1 MSDQNSNDRTRRLG
15 RGLSALISSPVA
27 QPSAPPTPPA
37 PQAEQ
42 THPEKPEALREIRL
56 DQIVPNPRQPR
67 RHFSETE
74 LQELQLSM
82 QASGLLQPIAVRP
95 RKDGRF
101 ELIAGERRFRAA
113 TKLGWT
119 MIPAYVRDVND
130 EQLLSL
136 ALVENLQRED
146 LNPIEE
152 AEGYR
157 QLINEFGLAHQQ
169 VAQAVGKDRSTV
181 TNALR
186 LLALPEDVQS
196 LVRDGSLTLGH
207 ARALLGVPPGTSL
220 TELAQRVVSQR
231 LSVREVERMVQESK
245 PTTSPKRVRD
255 AEAQL
260 AVSDVPEVRR
270 LTDRLRRFLQT
281 DVAVHVD
288 SSGRGEVRIR
298 FYSADDFNRVFE
310 LMTRSSSDAD

>member
-1 MSDQNSNDRTRRLG
+1 MTEPNNSDRSRRLG
-15 RGLSALISSPVA
+15 RGLSALIGTPA
-27 QPSAPPTPPA
+27 QVPPTAA
-37 PQAEQ
+37 PQSGPPTERDE
-42 THPEKPEALREIRL
+42 PFREISL
-56 DQIVPNPRQPR
+56 DQIIPNPRQPR
-67 RHFSETE
+67 RDFSESD

-113 TKLGWT
+113 GQLGWKT
-119 MIPAYVRDVND
+119 IPAVIRDVSD

-136 ALVENLQRED
+136 ALVENLQRAD

-169 VAQAVGKDRSTV
+169 VAQAVGKDRSTI

-186 LLALPEDVQS
+186 LLALPEDVQR

-245 PTTSPKRVRD
+245 PSVKRARD
-255 AEAQL
+255 VEGQQT
-260 AVSDVPEVRR
+260 VSDVPEVRR
-270 LTDRLRRFLQT
+270 LTDRLRRLLQT

-288 SSGRGEVRIR
+288 SAGRGEVRIR

-310 LMTRSSSDAD
+310 LLTRSSNDAD

>member
-1 MSDQNSNDRTRRLG
+1 MNEPSNSDKSRRLG
-15 RGLSALISSPVA
+15 RGLSALISSAPA
-27 QPSAPPTPPA
+27 APASPAPSAPDSQEPFR
-37 PQAEQ
+37 Q
-42 THPEKPEALREIRL
+42 LRL
-56 DQIVPNPRQPR
+56 DQIVPNPKQPR
-67 RHFSETE
+67 REFSESE
-74 LQELQLSM
+74 LQELQLSL
-82 QASGLLQPIAVRP
+82 QTSGLLQPIAVRP
-95 RKDGRF
+95 RGDGRF

-113 TKLGWT
+113 SRLGWIT
-119 MIPAYVRDVND
+119 IPAVIRDVSD

-152 AEGYR
+152 AQGYR

-186 LLALPEDVQS
+186 LLSLPEDVQH

-207 ARALLGVPPGTSL
+207 ARALLGVPSGTSL
-220 TELAQRVVSQR
+220 GELARKVVAQR
-231 LSVREVERMVQESK
+231 LSVREVERLVQEAK
-245 PTTSPKRVRD
+245 PTVKRNRD
-255 AEAQL
+255 AENQL
-260 AVSDVPEVRR
+260 TVSEVPEVRR

-281 DVAVHVD
+281 DVAVQVD
-288 SSGRGEVRIR
+288 SAGRGEVRIR

-310 LMTRSSSDAD
+310 LMTRSSKDAD

>member
-1 MSDQNSNDRTRRLG
+1 MTEPTNSDRSRRLG
-15 RGLSALISSPVA
+15 RGLSALIGSPAQVPPQAAPQSSP
-27 QPSAPPTPPA
+27 PPERDEPF
-37 PQAEQ
+37 
-42 THPEKPEALREIRL
+42 REISL
-56 DQIVPNPRQPR
+56 DQIIPNPRQPR
-67 RHFSETE
+67 RDFSESD

-82 QASGLLQPIAVRP
+82 QSSGLLQPIAVRP

-101 ELIAGERRFRAA
+101 EIIAGERRFRAA
-113 TKLGWT
+113 GQLGWKS
-119 MIPAYVRDVND
+119 IPAYVRDVSD

-136 ALVENLQRED
+136 ALVENLQRAD

-169 VAQAVGKDRSTV
+169 VAQAVGKDRSTI

-186 LLALPEDVQS
+186 LLALPEEVQR
-196 LVRDGSLTLGH
+196 LVRDGALTLGH
-207 ARALLGVPPGTSL
+207 ARALLGVPPGTPL
-220 TELAQRVVSQR
+220 TELAQRVVAQR

-245 PTTSPKRVRD
+245 PSVKRARD
-255 AEAQL
+255 AETQQT
-260 AVSDVPEVRR
+260 VSDVPEVRR

-288 SSGRGEVRIR
+288 SAGRGEVRIR
-298 FYSADDFNRVFE
+298 FYSADDFSRVFE
-310 LMTRSSSDAD
+310 LITRSSQDAD

>member
-1 MSDQNSNDRTRRLG
+1 MTNDPAGPDRSRRLG
-15 RGLSALISSPVA
+15 RGLSALISTQPVA
-27 QPSAPPTPPA
+27 PVMPATPA
-37 PQAEQ
+37 AAE
-42 THPEKPEALREIRL
+42 PFREIRM
-56 DQIVPNPRQPR
+56 DHIVPNPRQPR
-67 RHFSETE
+67 REFSETE
-74 LQELQLSM
+74 LNELQLSL

-113 TKLGWT
+113 TRLGWT
-119 MIPAYVRDVND
+119 TIPAYVREVTD
-130 EQLLSL
+130 EQMLSL

-157 QLINEFGLAHQQ
+157 QLISDFGLAHQQ
-169 VAQAVGKDRSTV
+169 VAQAVGKDRSTI

-186 LLALPEDVQS
+186 LLALPEEVQR
-196 LVRDGSLTLGH
+196 LVRDGALSLGH
-207 ARALLGVPPGTSL
+207 ARALLGVPSGTSL

-231 LSVREVERMVQESK
+231 LSVREVERLVQESK
-245 PTTSPKRVRD
+245 PAVRRARD
-255 AEAQL
+255 VEGPQT
-260 AVSDVPEVRR
+260 VSEVPEVRR

-310 LMTRSSSDAD
+310 LLTRSAQDAD

>member
-1 MSDQNSNDRTRRLG
+1 MNEPSNSDKSRRLG
-15 RGLSALISSPVA
+15 RGLSALISSTPA
-27 QPSAPPTPPA
+27 APATSSPSAHESQEPFR
-37 PQAEQ
+37 QV
-42 THPEKPEALREIRL
+42 RL
-56 DQIVPNPRQPR
+56 DQIVPNPKQPR
-67 RHFSETE
+67 REFSESE
-74 LQELQLSM
+74 LQELQLSL
-82 QASGLLQPIAVRP
+82 QTSGLLQPIAVRP
-95 RKDGRF
+95 RGDGRF

-113 TKLGWT
+113 SRLGWT
-119 MIPAYVRDVND
+119 TIPAVIRDVSD

-152 AEGYR
+152 AQGYR

-186 LLALPEDVQS
+186 LLSLPDEVQH

-220 TELAQRVVSQR
+220 AELARKVVAQR
-231 LSVREVERMVQESK
+231 LSVREVERLVQEAK
-245 PTTSPKRVRD
+245 PAVKRNRD
-255 AEAQL
+255 AENQL
-260 AVSDVPEVRR
+260 TVSEVPEVRR

-281 DVAVHVD
+281 DVAVQVD
-288 SSGRGEVRIR
+288 SAGRGEVRIR

-310 LMTRSSSDAD
+310 LMTRSSKDAD

>member
-1 MSDQNSNDRTRRLG
+1 MNEPSHSDKSRRLG
-15 RGLSALISSPVA
+15 RGLSALISSAPA
-27 QPSAPPTPPA
+27 APPSSSPSAPESQEPFR
-37 PQAEQ
+37 Q
-42 THPEKPEALREIRL
+42 LRL
-56 DQIVPNPRQPR
+56 DQIVPNPKQPR
-67 RHFSETE
+67 REFSESE
-74 LQELQLSM
+74 LQELQLSL
-82 QASGLLQPIAVRP
+82 QTSGLLQPIAVRP
-95 RKDGRF
+95 RGDGRF

-113 TKLGWT
+113 SRLGWT
-119 MIPAYVRDVND
+119 TIPAVISDVSD

-152 AEGYR
+152 AQGYR

-169 VAQAVGKDRSTV
+169 VAQAVGKERSSV

-186 LLALPEDVQS
+186 LLSLPDEVQH

-220 TELAQRVVSQR
+220 AELARKVVAQR
-231 LSVREVERMVQESK
+231 LSVREVERLVQEAK
-245 PTTSPKRVRD
+245 PTVKRNRD
-255 AEAQL
+255 AENQL
-260 AVSDVPEVRR
+260 TVSEVPEVRR

-281 DVAVHVD
+281 DVAVQVD
-288 SSGRGEVRIR
+288 SAGRGEVRIR

-310 LMTRSSSDAD
+310 LMTRSSKDAD

>member
-1 MSDQNSNDRTRRLG
+1 MTEPTNSDRSRRLG
-15 RGLSALISSPVA
+15 RGLSALISSAPPTPVA
-27 QPSAPPTPPA
+27 QPGAT
-37 PQAEQ
+37 EQ
-42 THPEKPEALREIRL
+42 FKEIRL
-56 DQIVPNPRQPR
+56 DQIIPNQRQPR
-67 RHFSETE
+67 RDFSDAE

-82 QASGLLQPIAVRP
+82 QVSGLLQPIAVRP
-95 RKDGRF
+95 RNDGRF

-113 TKLGWT
+113 GRLGWNT
-119 MIPAYVRDVND
+119 IPAYVRDVSD

-146 LNPIEE
+146 LNPMEE

-157 QLINEFGLAHQQ
+157 QLISDFGLAHQQ

-186 LLALPEDVQS
+186 LLALPEDVQR

-207 ARALLGVPPGTSL
+207 ARALLGVPPGMSL
-220 TELAQRVVSQR
+220 SELAQRVVAQR
-231 LSVREVERMVQESK
+231 LSVREVERLVQEAK
-245 PTTSPKRVRD
+245 PAVRRARD
-255 AEAQL
+255 PETQET
-260 AVSDVPEVRR
+260 VSEVPEVRR

-288 SSGRGEVRIR
+288 SAGRGEVRIR

-310 LMTRSSSDAD
+310 LMTRSSQDAD

>member
-1 MSDQNSNDRTRRLG
+1 MNESSNPDKSRRLG
-15 RGLSALISSPVA
+15 RGLSALISN
-27 QPSAPPTPPA
+27 APALQSPPA
-37 PQAEQ
+37 APAGPVSAE
-42 THPEKPEALREIRL
+42 PFREIPL

-67 RHFSETE
+67 RDFSDSE
-74 LQELQLSM
+74 LQELQMSL

-95 RKDGRF
+95 RKDGKF

-113 TKLGWT
+113 TRLGWSV
-119 MIPAYVRDVND
+119 IPAVIRDVSD

-157 QLINEFGLAHQQ
+157 QLISDFGLAHLQ
-169 VAQAVGKDRSTV
+169 VAQAVGKDRSTI

-186 LLALPEDVQS
+186 LLTLPDDVQR

-207 ARALLGVPPGTSL
+207 ARAMLGVPSGTSL
-220 TELAQRVVSQR
+220 AELAQKIISQR
-231 LSVREVERMVQESK
+231 LSVREVERLVQEAK
-245 PTTSPKRVRD
+245 PAIKRSRD
-255 AEAQL
+255 VEGAPP
-260 AVSDVPEVRR
+260 VSDVPEVRR

-288 SSGRGEVRIR
+288 SAGRGEVRIR

-310 LMTRSSSDAD
+310 LMTRSSQDAD

>member
-1 MSDQNSNDRTRRLG
+1 MTDPSNSGSRRLG
-15 RGLSALISSPVA
+15 RGLSALISAS
-27 QPSAPPTPPA
+27 TPPA
-37 PQAEQ
+37 TQSSSPGAGNE
-42 THPEKPEALREIRL
+42 PFREIRL
-56 DQIVPNPRQPR
+56 DQIVPNPKQPR
-67 RHFSETE
+67 RHFSDAE
-74 LQELQLSM
+74 LHELQLSM
-82 QASGLLQPIAVRP
+82 QSSGLLQPVAVRP

-113 TKLGWT
+113 TRLGWST
-119 MIPAYVRDVND
+119 IPAFVRDVND

-157 QLINEFGLAHQQ
+157 QLITEFGLAHQQ
-169 VAQAVGKDRSTV
+169 VAQVVGKDRSTV

-186 LLALPEDVQS
+186 LLALPDDVQR
-196 LVRDGSLTLGH
+196 LVREGALSLGH
-207 ARALLGVPPGTSL
+207 ARALLGIPPGMSL
-220 TELAQRVVSQR
+220 SELAKRVVSER
-231 LSVREVERMVQESK
+231 LSVREVERLVQEAK
-245 PTTSPKRVRD
+245 PATKRTRD
-255 AEAQL
+255 PESQL
-260 AVSDVPEVRR
+260 TVSDVPEVRR

-288 SSGRGEVRIR
+288 SAGRGEVRIR

-310 LMTRSSSDAD
+310 LLTRSSKDAD

>member
-1 MSDQNSNDRTRRLG
+1 MTDQSGPDRSRRLG
-15 RGLSALISSPVA
+15 RGLSALIGSTP
-27 QPSAPPTPPA
+27 APATPPA
-37 PQAEQ
+37 PAPDAAQPA
-42 THPEKPEALREIRL
+42 KPEPFREIRL
-56 DQIVPNPRQPR
+56 DHIVPNPRQPR
-67 RHFSETE
+67 RDFSDAE
-74 LQELQLSM
+74 LQELQLSL
-82 QASGLLQPIAVRP
+82 QASGLLQPIAVRA
-95 RKDGRF
+95 RKDGRY

-113 TKLGWT
+113 GRLGWT
-119 MIPAYVRDVND
+119 TIPAYVRDVSD
-130 EQLLSL
+130 EQMLSL

-157 QLINEFGLAHQQ
+157 QLINDFGLAHQQ
-169 VAQAVGKDRSTV
+169 VAQAVGKDRSTI

-186 LLALPEDVQS
+186 LLALPEDVQQ

-207 ARALLGVPPGTSL
+207 ARALLGVPSGTSL

-231 LSVREVERMVQESK
+231 LSVREVERLVQEAK
-245 PTTSPKRVRD
+245 PASRRARD
-255 AEAQL
+255 PEPTL
-260 AVSDVPEVRR
+260 AVSEVPEVRR

>member
-1 MSDQNSNDRTRRLG
+1 MTDNGADRSRRLG
-15 RGLSALISSPVA
+15 RGLSALIST
-27 QPSAPPTPPA
+27 PPTAPA
-37 PQAEQ
+37 GPAAQAPSQE
-42 THPEKPEALREIRL
+42 PFREVRL
-56 DQIVPNPRQPR
+56 DLIVPNPRQPR
-67 RHFSETE
+67 REFSEAE
-74 LQELQLSM
+74 LNELQLSL
-82 QASGLLQPIAVRP
+82 QASGLLQPIAIRP

-113 TKLGWT
+113 TRLGWT
-119 MIPAYVRDVND
+119 TIPAYVREVTD
-130 EQLLSL
+130 EQMLSL

-157 QLINEFGLAHQQ
+157 QLINDFGLAHQQ
-169 VAQAVGKDRSTV
+169 VAQAVGKDRSTI

-186 LLALPEDVQS
+186 LLALPEEVQR

-220 TELAQRVVSQR
+220 AELAQRVVSQR
-231 LSVREVERMVQESK
+231 LSVREVERLVQESK
-245 PTTSPKRVRD
+245 PAVRRSRDVESP
-255 AEAQL
+255 QT
-260 AVSDVPEVRR
+260 VSEVPEVRR

-310 LMTRSSSDAD
+310 LMTRSSQDAD

>member
-1 MSDQNSNDRTRRLG
+1 MTEPPNSDRSRRLG
-15 RGLSALISSPVA
+15 RGLSALISSV
-27 QPSAPPTPPA
+27 
-37 PQAEQ
+37 PQQSSPQQASLE
-42 THPEKPEALREIRL
+42 PFREIRL
-56 DQIVPNPRQPR
+56 DQIVPNARQPR
-67 RHFSETE
+67 RDFSDAE

-113 TKLGWT
+113 SRLGWST
-119 MIPAYVRDVND
+119 IPAFIRDVSD

-157 QLINEFGLAHQQ
+157 QLISDFGLAHQQ
-169 VAQAVGKDRSTV
+169 VAQAVGKDRSTI

-186 LLALPEDVQS
+186 LLALPEDVQR
-196 LVRDGSLTLGH
+196 LVRDGALTLGH
-207 ARALLGVPPGTSL
+207 ARALLGVPPGMSL
-220 TELAQRVVSQR
+220 SELAQRVVAQR
-231 LSVREVERMVQESK
+231 LSVREVERIVQESK
-245 PTTSPKRVRD
+245 PAVRRTRD
-255 AEAQL
+255 PEDQQI
-260 AVSDVPEVRR
+260 VSDLPEVRR

-281 DVAVHVD
+281 DVAVNVD
-288 SSGRGEVRIR
+288 SAGRGEVRIR
-298 FYSADDFNRVFE
+298 FYSVDDFNRVFE
-310 LMTRSSSDAD
+310 LMTRSSQDAD

>member
-1 MSDQNSNDRTRRLG
+1 MSEPSPADKSRRLG
-15 RGLSALISSPVA
+15 RGLSALISSAPNAPAA
-27 QPSAPPTPPA
+27 QPTPASAPETF
-37 PQAEQ
+37 
-42 THPEKPEALREIRL
+42 RELRL
-56 DQIVPNPRQPR
+56 DHIVPNPRQPR
-67 RHFSETE
+67 RDFSDAE

-82 QASGLLQPIAVRP
+82 QASGLLQPVAVRP
-95 RKDGRF
+95 RPDGRF

-113 TKLGWT
+113 TRLGWT
-119 MIPAYVRDVND
+119 TIPAFIRDVND

-157 QLINEFGLAHQQ
+157 QLINDFGLAHQQ

-186 LLALPEDVQS
+186 LLALPEDVQR

-207 ARALLGVPPGTSL
+207 ARAMLGVPPGTSL
-220 TELAQRVVSQR
+220 TELAHRVISQR
-231 LSVREVERMVQESK
+231 LSVREVERLVQEAK
-245 PTTSPKRVRD
+245 PAVKRTRD
-255 AEAQL
+255 PESQQI
-260 AVSDVPEVRR
+260 VSEVPEVRR

-288 SSGRGEVRIR
+288 SAGRGEVRIR
-298 FYSADDFNRVFE
+298 FYSADDFSRVFE
-310 LMTRSSSDAD
+310 LITRSSQDAD

>member
-1 MSDQNSNDRTRRLG
+1 MNENPSGDKSRRLG
-15 RGLSALISSPVA
+15 RGLSALISSTAVPPPAATPSSA
-27 QPSAPPTPPA
+27 QPPSPPSSEPF
-37 PQAEQ
+37 
-42 THPEKPEALREIRL
+42 REIRL
-56 DQIVPNPRQPR
+56 DQIVPNPKQPR
-67 RHFSETE
+67 REFSEGE
-74 LQELQLSM
+74 LLELQLSL
-82 QASGLLQPIAVRP
+82 QTSGLLQPIAVRP
-95 RKDGRF
+95 RKDGKF

-113 TKLGWT
+113 SRLGWT
-119 MIPAYVRDVND
+119 AIPAVVRDVSD

-186 LLALPEDVQS
+186 LLALPDDVQG

-207 ARALLGVPPGTSL
+207 ARAMLGVPSGTSL
-220 TELAQRVVSQR
+220 SDLARRVVAQRM
-231 LSVREVERMVQESK
+231 SVREVERLVQEAK
-245 PTTSPKRVRD
+245 PTVKRNRD
-255 AEAQL
+255 AENQST
-260 AVSDVPEVRR
+260 VSEVPEVRR

-281 DVAVHVD
+281 DVAVQVD
-288 SSGRGEVRIR
+288 SAGRGEVKIR

-310 LMTRSSSDAD
+310 LITRSSHDAD

>member
-1 MSDQNSNDRTRRLG
+1 MTDPTGSDRTRRLG
-15 RGLSALISSPVA
+15 RGLSALIGSSPQPA
-27 QPSAPPTPPA
+27 QTPA
-37 PQAEQ
+37 PSQA
-42 THPEKPEALREIRL
+42 PEPFREIRL

-67 RHFSETE
+67 RDFSDAE

-113 TKLGWT
+113 TRLGWST
-119 MIPAYVRDVND
+119 IPAYVRDVSD

-157 QLINEFGLAHQQ
+157 QLISDFGLAHQQ
-169 VAQAVGKDRSTV
+169 VAQAVGKDRSTI

-186 LLALPEDVQS
+186 LLALPEEVQR

-207 ARALLGVPPGTSL
+207 ARALLGVPSGTSL

-231 LSVREVERMVQESK
+231 LSVREVERLVQETK
-245 PTTSPKRVRD
+245 PAVRRSRD
-255 AEAQL
+255 AESQQT
-260 AVSDVPEVRR
+260 VSDVPEVRR

-281 DVAVHVD
+281 DVTVHVD

-310 LMTRSSSDAD
+310 LITRSSNDAD

>member
-1 MSDQNSNDRTRRLG
+1 L
-15 RGLSALISSPVA
+15 V
-27 QPSAPPTPPA
+27 
-37 PQAEQ
+37 
-42 THPEKPEALREIRL
+42 
-56 DQIVPNPRQPR
+56 
-67 RHFSETE
+67 E
-74 LQELQLSM
+74 LQQSL
-82 QASGLLQPIAVRP
+82 QASGLLQPVSVRP
-95 RKDGRF
+95 RVDGKF

-113 TKLGWT
+113 SRLGWKT
-119 MIPAYVRDVND
+119 IPAIIRDVSD

-157 QLINEFGLAHQQ
+157 QLISEFGLAHQQ

-186 LLALPEDVQS
+186 LLALPEDVQR

-207 ARALLGVPPGTSL
+207 ARALLGVPSATSL
-220 TELAQRVVSQR
+220 IALAGRVVSQR
-231 LSVREVERMVQESK
+231 LSVREVERLVQEAK
-245 PTTSPKRVRD
+245 PSVRRARD
-255 AEAQL
+255 PEAQQT
-260 AVSDVPEVRR
+260 VSDVPEVRR

-281 DVAVHVD
+281 DVVVDVD

-298 FYSADDFNRVFE
+298 FYSTDDFNRVFE
-310 LMTRSSSDAD
+310 LITRSAKDAD

>member
-1 MSDQNSNDRTRRLG
+1 MNEPSNSDKSRRLG
-15 RGLSALISSPVA
+15 RGLSALISSVPVA
-27 QPSAPPTPPA
+27 PASPSPSAPESQEPFR
-37 PQAEQ
+37 Q
-42 THPEKPEALREIRL
+42 LRL
-56 DQIVPNPRQPR
+56 DQIVPNPKQPR
-67 RHFSETE
+67 REFSESE
-74 LQELQLSM
+74 LQELQLSL
-82 QASGLLQPIAVRP
+82 QTSGLLQPIAVRP
-95 RKDGRF
+95 RGDGRF

-113 TKLGWT
+113 SRLGWT
-119 MIPAYVRDVND
+119 TIPAVIRDVSD

-152 AEGYR
+152 AQGYR

-186 LLALPEDVQS
+186 LLSLPDEVQH

-207 ARALLGVPPGTSL
+207 ARALLGVPPGISL
-220 TELAQRVVSQR
+220 SELARKVVAQR
-231 LSVREVERMVQESK
+231 LSVREVERLVQEAK
-245 PTTSPKRVRD
+245 PTVKRNRD
-255 AEAQL
+255 AENQL
-260 AVSDVPEVRR
+260 TVSEVPEVRR

-288 SSGRGEVRIR
+288 SAGRGEVRIR

-310 LMTRSSSDAD
+310 LMTRSSKDAD

>member
-1 MSDQNSNDRTRRLG
+1 VPT
-15 RGLSALISSPVA
+15 APASPA
-27 QPSAPPTPPA
+27 PAPPDSQEPFR
-37 PQAEQ
+37 Q
-42 THPEKPEALREIRL
+42 LRL
-56 DQIVPNPRQPR
+56 DQIVPNPKQPR
-67 RHFSETE
+67 REFSESE
-74 LQELQLSM
+74 LHELQLSL
-82 QASGLLQPIAVRP
+82 QTSGLLQPIAVRP
-95 RKDGRF
+95 RGEGRF

-113 TKLGWT
+113 SRLGWT
-119 MIPAYVRDVND
+119 TIPAVIRDVSD

-152 AEGYR
+152 AQGYR

-186 LLALPEDVQS
+186 LLSLPEEVQH

-220 TELAQRVVSQR
+220 AELARKVVAQR
-231 LSVREVERMVQESK
+231 LSVREVERLVQEAK
-245 PTTSPKRVRD
+245 PTVKRNRD
-255 AEAQL
+255 AENQL
-260 AVSDVPEVRR
+260 TVSEVPEVRR

-281 DVAVHVD
+281 DVAVQVD
-288 SSGRGEVRIR
+288 SAGRGEVRIR

-310 LMTRSSSDAD
+310 LMTRSSKDAD

>member
-1 MSDQNSNDRTRRLG
+1 MTDPPSNDRSRRLG
-15 RGLSALISSPVA
+15 RGLSALISSAPT
-27 QPSAPPTPPA
+27 QSSSQQSSAEPF
-37 PQAEQ
+37 
-42 THPEKPEALREIRL
+42 REIRL
-56 DQIVPNPRQPR
+56 DQIVPNARQPR
-67 RHFSETE
+67 RDFSDTD

-82 QASGLLQPIAVRP
+82 QSSGLLQPIAVRP

-113 TKLGWT
+113 SRLGWT
-119 MIPAYVRDVND
+119 TIPAFVRDVSD

-157 QLINEFGLAHQQ
+157 QLINDFGLAHQQ
-169 VAQAVGKDRSTV
+169 VAQAVGKDRSTI

-186 LLALPEDVQS
+186 LLALPEDVQR

-220 TELAQRVVSQR
+220 SELAQRVVAQR
-231 LSVREVERMVQESK
+231 LTVREVERIVQGSK
-245 PTTSPKRVRD
+245 PPVRRVRD
-255 AEAQL
+255 PEDQQT
-260 AVSDVPEVRR
+260 VSDLPEVRR

-288 SSGRGEVRIR
+288 SAGRGEVRIR

-310 LMTRSSSDAD
+310 LMTRSSQDADSTSPSV

>member
-1 MSDQNSNDRTRRLG
+1 MSDPANSDRSRRLG
-15 RGLSALISSPVA
+15 RGLSALIGSTA
-27 QPSAPPTPPA
+27 TQP
-37 PQAEQ
+37 PQAPVQPDRAPASE
-42 THPEKPEALREIRL
+42 PFREIRL
-56 DQIVPNPRQPR
+56 DQIVPNSRQPR
-67 RHFSETE
+67 RDFSESD
-74 LQELQLSM
+74 LQELQLSL

-113 TKLGWT
+113 SRLGWST
-119 MIPAYVRDVND
+119 IPAYVREVSD

-157 QLINEFGLAHQQ
+157 QLINDFGLAHQQ
-169 VAQAVGKDRSTV
+169 VAQAVGKDRSTI

-186 LLALPEDVQS
+186 LLALPEDVQR

-207 ARALLGVPPGTSL
+207 ARALLGVPSGMSL

-231 LSVREVERMVQESK
+231 LSVREVERLVQETK
-245 PTTSPKRVRD
+245 PAVRRTRD
-255 AEAQL
+255 AESQQT
-260 AVSDVPEVRR
+260 VSDVPEVRR

-281 DVAVHVD
+281 DVTVHVD
-288 SSGRGEVRIR
+288 SSGRGELRIR

-310 LMTRSSSDAD
+310 LITRSSKDAD

>member
-1 MSDQNSNDRTRRLG
+1 MNESSNPEKSRRLG
-15 RGLSALISSPVA
+15 RGLSALISATPAV
-27 QPSAPPTPPA
+27 QPSPAAPGPA
-37 PQAEQ
+37 TSEPF
-42 THPEKPEALREIRL
+42 REIRL

-67 RHFSETE
+67 RDFSDAE
-74 LQELQLSM
+74 LQELQLSL
-82 QASGLLQPIAVRP
+82 QSSGLLQPIAVRP
-95 RKDGRF
+95 RKDGKF

-113 TKLGWT
+113 TRLGWST
-119 MIPAYVRDVND
+119 IPAVIKDVSD

-152 AEGYR
+152 AEGFR
-157 QLINEFGLAHQQ
+157 QLINDFGLAHQQ
-169 VAQAVGKDRSTV
+169 VAQAVGKDRSTI

-186 LLALPEDVQS
+186 LLTLPDDVQR

-207 ARALLGVPPGTSL
+207 ARAMLGVPSGTSL
-220 TELAQRVVSQR
+220 AELAQKIISQR
-231 LSVREVERMVQESK
+231 LSVREVERLVQEAK
-245 PTTSPKRVRD
+245 PAVKRTRD
-255 AEAQL
+255 AEGSPP
-260 AVSDVPEVRR
+260 VSDVPEVRR

-288 SSGRGEVRIR
+288 SAGRGEVRIR

-310 LMTRSSSDAD
+310 LMTRSSQDAD

>member
-1 MSDQNSNDRTRRLG
+1 MTEPNNSDRSRRLG
-15 RGLSALISSPVA
+15 RGLSALIGTPAQVPPQAPPQQSSP
-27 QPSAPPTPPA
+27 PPERDEPF
-37 PQAEQ
+37 
-42 THPEKPEALREIRL
+42 REISL
-56 DQIVPNPRQPR
+56 DQIIPNPRQPR
-67 RHFSETE
+67 RDFSESD
-74 LQELQLSM
+74 LQELQHSM

-113 TKLGWT
+113 GQLGWKT
-119 MIPAYVRDVND
+119 IPAFVRDVSD

-136 ALVENLQRED
+136 ALVENLQRAD

-169 VAQAVGKDRSTV
+169 VAQAVGKDRSTI

-186 LLALPEDVQS
+186 LLALPEDVQR

-220 TELAQRVVSQR
+220 AELAQRVVAQR
-231 LSVREVERMVQESK
+231 LSVREVERLVQGSK
-245 PTTSPKRVRD
+245 PSVKRARD
-255 AEAQL
+255 AESQQT
-260 AVSDVPEVRR
+260 VSDVPEVRR
-270 LTDRLRRFLQT
+270 LTDRLRRLLQT

-288 SSGRGEVRIR
+288 SAGRGEMRIR

-310 LMTRSSSDAD
+310 LLTRSSNDAD

>member
-1 MSDQNSNDRTRRLG
+1 MTDPGSSDRSRRLG
-15 RGLSALISSPVA
+15 RGLSALISS
-27 QPSAPPTPPA
+27 APPQPLPS
-37 PQAEQ
+37 PSGFE
-42 THPEKPEALREIRL
+42 PFREIRIDL
-56 DQIVPNPRQPR
+56 IVPNARQPR
-67 RHFSETE
+67 RDFSDAE

-82 QASGLLQPIAVRP
+82 QSSGLLQPIAVRP

-113 TKLGWT
+113 SRLGWT
-119 MIPAYVRDVND
+119 TIPSFVRDVSD

-157 QLINEFGLAHQQ
+157 QLISDFGLAHQQ
-169 VAQAVGKDRSTV
+169 VAQAVGKDRSTI

-186 LLALPEDVQS
+186 LLALPEDVQR

-220 TELAQRVVSQR
+220 AELAQRVVAQR
-231 LSVREVERMVQESK
+231 LSVRDVERIVQGSK
-245 PTTSPKRVRD
+245 PPVRRARD
-255 AEAQL
+255 LQDQQT
-260 AVSDVPEVRR
+260 VSDLPEVRR

-281 DVAVHVD
+281 DVAVNVD
-288 SSGRGEVRIR
+288 SAGRGEVIIR

-310 LMTRSSSDAD
+310 LITRSSHDAD

>member
-1 MSDQNSNDRTRRLG
+1 
-15 RGLSALISSPVA
+15 V
-27 QPSAPPTPPA
+27 
-37 PQAEQ
+37 
-42 THPEKPEALREIRL
+42 
-56 DQIVPNPRQPR
+56 
-67 RHFSETE
+67 
-74 LQELQLSM
+74 
-82 QASGLLQPIAVRP
+82 SGLLQPVAVRP

-113 TKLGWT
+113 GKLGWT
-119 MIPAYVRDVND
+119 TIPAFVRDVSD

-157 QLINEFGLAHQQ
+157 QLISDFGLAHQQ

-186 LLALPEDVQS
+186 LLALPEDVQR

-220 TELAQRVVSQR
+220 SELAQRVVTQR
-231 LSVREVERMVQESK
+231 LSVREVERMVQEAK
-245 PTTSPKRVRD
+245 PTIRRTRD
-255 AEAQL
+255 PEAQET
-260 AVSDVPEVRR
+260 VSEMPEVRR

-288 SSGRGEVRIR
+288 SAGRGEVRIR

-310 LMTRSSSDAD
+310 LMTRSSQDAD

>member
-1 MSDQNSNDRTRRLG
+1 MTDPNQPDKSRRLG
-15 RGLSALISSPVA
+15 RGLSALISSSPSVA
-27 QPSAPPTPPA
+27 AAGTPSAPQSEPF
-37 PQAEQ
+37 
-42 THPEKPEALREIRL
+42 REIRL
-56 DQIVPNPRQPR
+56 DLIVPNPRQPR
-67 RHFSETE
+67 RQFSDAELHE
-74 LQELQLSM
+74 LQMSLET
-82 QASGLLQPIAVRP
+82 SGLLQPIAVRP

-113 TKLGWT
+113 TRLGWT
-119 MIPAYVRDVND
+119 TIPAFVRDVSD

-157 QLINEFGLAHQQ
+157 QLISEFGLAHQQ

-181 TNALR
+181 SNALR
-186 LLALPEDVQS
+186 LLALPDEVQR
-196 LVRDGSLTLGH
+196 LVREGALSLGH

-220 TELAQRVVSQR
+220 TDLAKRVVAER
-231 LSVREVERMVQESK
+231 LSVREVERLVQETK
-245 PTTSPKRVRD
+245 PAVKRQRD
-255 AEAQL
+255 PEAEP
-260 AVSDVPEVRR
+260 AVSVEPEVRR

-288 SSGRGEVRIR
+288 SAGRGEVRIR
-298 FYSADDFNRVFE
+298 FYSADDFNRLFE
-310 LMTRSSSDAD
+310 LMTRSSKDAD